1 MQIEL
6 GADYT
11 GVLKDYKGV
20 LKVIFVG
27 LRGNYNDSRVAL
39 RSIRATVMGLG
50 LIWTALISRMA
61 LRSIRATVMDLGL
74 I

>member
-11 GVLKDYKGV
+11 GVSKDYKGV

-27 LRGNYNDSRVAL
+27 LRGNYNDSRMAL

-50 LIWTALISRMA
+50 LIWTA
-61 LRSIRATVMDLGL
+61 
-74 I
+74 